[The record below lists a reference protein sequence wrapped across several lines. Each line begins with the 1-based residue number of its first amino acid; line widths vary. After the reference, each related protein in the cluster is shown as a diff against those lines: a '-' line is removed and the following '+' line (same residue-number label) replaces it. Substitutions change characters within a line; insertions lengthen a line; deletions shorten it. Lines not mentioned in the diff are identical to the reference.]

1 MKFELLH
8 IDGNARTGS
17 ISTDHGIVRTPAF
30 MPVGTQGVVKAINQ
44 KILEEIGVEIILSNC
59 YHLYLRPGI
68 QILLKAGGLHK
79 FMSWNRPLLTDSG
92 GYQIYSLPEFRKVSD
107 DGVQFRSH
115 IDGSLHNFR
124 PEDIID
130 IQRIIGSDIMMVLDE
145 CTGYPCDKAESEK
158 SNNQS
163 MRWAERCWEQFQNTS
178 PLFDHRQSLFGIVQ
192 GGVYEDL
199 REVSASFLS
208 KIDFHGYAIGGLAVG
223 EPVEMMYTFV
233 EVCTRMLPSLK
244 PRYLMGVG
252 KPENLLEAI
261 GRGVDL
267 FDCVLP
273 TRNGRNAGFFTKN
286 GELTI
291 TNSQF
296 KEDFTPI
303 DDHCGCYTCR
313 NFSRSYLRHLFISK
327 EILGL
332 ELATIHNLYYYQ
344 WLMHGAQEAILQNRY
359 ETWKMEQLASYQQ
372 ELAIY
377 S

>member
-1 MKFELLH
+1 
-8 IDGNARTGS
+8 
-17 ISTDHGIVRTPAF
+17 

-223 EPVEMMYTFV
+223 EPVEMMYTIV

-344 WLMHGAQEAILQNRY
+344 WLMRGAQEAILQNRY